1 MEQQSI
7 KKNVVLS
14 TIYQILLMIS
24 PIITT
29 PYISRV
35 LGPEGNGIYSYTH
48 SYQIYFSMIAALGT
62 ASYGQREI
70 ARNRDDRNELSK
82 LFWEIEFL
90 TCITTGVSIMLWFFF
105 ISLQKTYIVIYLI
118 MTLNLINTLFDISWF
133 FSGLEQFQYIISINA
148 LFKILGIV
156 LQLVLVKDKQDIA
169 VYICILCVTTLMGTM
184 SMWLALPKFLEKIS
198 FRNIN
203 ILRHFKETLIYF
215 IPTISISVYTVLDK
229 TLIGLITND
238 PKENGYYEQAN
249 KVIGIL
255 KSLTFVSLNN
265 VLGPRN
271 SYLYTNNKFDEIKLR
286 IMESIEYIL
295 FIGIGICFGLIA
307 ISDRFVIWFFG
318 NDFSRVAYILII
330 FSPIIVIIGIS
341 NCLEHQYYTPA
352 GFRKKSA
359 YFILIGAGTNFA
371 LNLFLIP
378 QYGSYGAAFA
388 SVVAEVVITVL
399 YIKYCN
405 GFLTLKALINKMW
418 KKLVGALVMFSA
430 MEIFGNLK
438 VSDLLSITLQL
449 IIGGCLY
456 IGLLLLLNDSFTKT
470 LMQYLKRRIIKK

>member
-1 MEQQSI
+1 MGDR
-7 KKNVVLS
+7 
-14 TIYQILLMIS
+14 IS
-24 PIITT
+24 
-29 PYISRV
+29 YMYNYRSEYYAV
-35 LGPEGNGIYSYTH
+35 
-48 SYQIYFSMIAALGT
+48 
-62 ASYGQREI
+62 
-70 ARNRDDRNELSK
+70 
-82 LFWEIEFL
+82 
-90 TCITTGVSIMLWFFF
+90 FFF

-352 GFRKKSA
+352 GFRKKA
-359 YFILIGAGTNFA
+359 HIL
-371 LNLFLIP
+371 
-378 QYGSYGAAFA
+378 Y
-388 SVVAEVVITVL
+388 
-399 YIKYCN
+399 
-405 GFLTLKALINKMW
+405 
-418 KKLVGALVMFSA
+418 
-430 MEIFGNLK
+430 
-438 VSDLLSITLQL
+438 
-449 IIGGCLY
+449 
-456 IGLLLLLNDSFTKT
+456 
-470 LMQYLKRRIIKK
+470 